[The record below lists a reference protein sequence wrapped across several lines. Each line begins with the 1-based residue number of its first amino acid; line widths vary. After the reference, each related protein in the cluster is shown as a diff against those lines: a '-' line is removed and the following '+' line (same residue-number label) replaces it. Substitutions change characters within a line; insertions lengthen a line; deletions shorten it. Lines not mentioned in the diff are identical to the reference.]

1 MRLRMEDHKE
11 AYRQQP
17 LSQRLNQEFLAAA
30 QCRMVSNGRVPN
42 PAQLR
47 TIARAQAEPSH
58 KEA

>member
-17 LSQRLNQEFLAAA
+17 LSHRLNQEFLAAA
-30 QCRMVSNGRVPN
+30 QCRVVNQGRVPN

-47 TIARAQAEPSH
+47 TLARALAEPPH